1 MNKYLKS
8 FLHRGL
14 VFGGFG
20 PIVAGVVFLCLELS
34 LPEFSIGGGEVL
46 IAIISTYLL
55 AFVQAGASVFN
66 QVETWSTAKSLLC
79 HLSTIYAA
87 YVITYLVNFWIPFE
101 PMVILIFTLVFA
113 AAYFVIWL
121 SVYFSVKAFERRVN
135 ARLDREK

>member
-14 VFGGFG
+14 IFGGFG
-20 PIVAGVVFLCLELS
+20 PVIVGVVFLCLELS
-34 LPEFSIGGGEVL
+34 VSDFSIGGGEVL
-46 IAIISTYLL
+46 IAIVSTYLL

-66 QVETWSTAKSLLC
+66 QIETWSLAKGLLC

-113 AAYFVIWL
+113 MTYLIIWL

-135 ARLDREK
+135 ARLEREE